1 MRKLTAATLLA
12 ALAAL
17 AGCEASGPPID
28 WGSSPGYS
36 SADRGRKIWRNWGY
50 EGAQMVD
57 DIDRAL
63 LLRPA
68 SQMTPWHV
76 R

>member
-28 WGSSPGYS
+28 WGAAPAYS
-36 SADRGRKIWRNWGY
+36 SSDRYRQIWRNWGF
-50 EGAQMVD
+50 EGQQKDD
-57 DIDRAL
+57 DIDSAL
-63 LLRPA
+63 LLRP
-68 SQMTPWHV
+68 SSRLTSWHV

>member
-1 MRKLTAATLLA
+1 MRKLTAATLLV

-17 AGCEASGPPID
+17 GGCEASGPPID
-28 WGSSPGYS
+28 WGSTPGYS
-36 SADRGRKIWRNWGY
+36 SKDRGRQIWRNWGY
-50 EGAQMVD
+50 EGGQLVD
-57 DIDRAL
+57 DVDHAL

-68 SQMTPWHV
+68 SKMTEWHV